1 MKSILSILSL
11 LILSI
16 LSAQAAK
23 KVDANPINIAIT
35 LVEKTDSAKVAST
48 LTYYGYTLQNI
59 EDGYNVMK
67 DSNGNEIRYSFKESD
82 SNKQYPT
89 VIVKTQGTHKALD
102 SKLKELNFEKVGN
115 SYERMKNMY
124 SKYKTQCKFG
134 QKSTLVI
141 RRIQNKSEKS
151 KLKQHLFNR

>member
-1 MKSILSILSL
+1 MKIFLTITLLLLTILPA
-11 LILSI
+11 
-16 LSAQAAK
+16 SAVK
-23 KVDANPINIAIT
+23 KIQANPINLAIT

-67 DSNGNEIRYSFKESD
+67 DSNGNEIRFSFKESD
-82 SNKQYPT
+82 SSNKYPT

-102 SKLKELNFEKVGN
+102 SKLKGLNFEKVGN
-115 SYERMKNMY
+115 DYERIRNMY

-134 QKSTLVI
+134 PKSTMTI
-141 RRIQNKSEKS
+141 RRIPN
-151 KLKQHLFNR
+151 

>member
-1 MKSILSILSL
+1 MKQTLLTITL
-11 LILSI
+11 LILTI
-16 LSAQAAK
+16 LPVSAVK
-23 KVDANPINIAIT
+23 KISADPINIAIT

-82 SNKQYPT
+82 SSHKYPT
-89 VIVKTQGTHKALD
+89 VIVKTQGTNKALD

-115 SYERMKNMY
+115 GYERMRNKY
-124 SKYKTQCKFG
+124 SKFRTQCKFG
-134 QKSTLVI
+134 PKSTLTLG
-141 RRIQNKSEKS
+141 RIPN
-151 KLKQHLFNR
+151 L